1 MPDLRSRLVEV
12 ISRYVIDEEELA
24 AVEAGKPFLSATSL
38 DSLAMMTLIVE
49 IEKAFVMRFD
59 LNTLEETF
67 ETLDTVAAYVAQV
80 PSQ

>member
-1 MPDLRSRLVEV
+1 MSDLRSRLLEV
-12 ISRYVIDEEELA
+12 ISRYVVDAEELA
-24 AVEAGKPFLSATSL
+24 AVEAGQPFLSATSL

-49 IEKAFVMRFD
+49 IEKAFVVRFD

-67 ETLDTVAAYVAQV
+67 ETLDTVAAYVAHV